1 MKISNLLERIKTLHG
16 SLVEKPK
23 IIVEKDT
30 SLTFDY
36 HGHEWNLPNSIVSL
50 RHYQLEF
57 HRLLLHSDTRF
68 FYLAWPRRAGK
79 EVTTWTGL
87 LKYAFMNRCTAAFI
101 YPNQKMA
108 SRILWDGDFSCGG
121 SVRKFL
127 DFLPECVDRERDVN
141 NTIKRIKL
149 PNGSTIWVLGTVNP
163 EALRGINPKIVC
175 LSEYA
180 FGDHLAYEAIRP
192 ILAENGGKLILQ
204 TTFNGKNF
212 AYDHW
217 MNVQNMPQWYTS
229 FFTVDTLV
237 DEQGK
242 RYVSEAELDLMRRE
256 GYPEFKIRQEFYM
269 DTSGDENKFYFAP
282 LMKHLRDSNR
292 IKEGLLKPFIPVF
305 TFWDIG
311 HAANGDANFI
321 IVVQFSSNQ
330 PNIVAC
336 FESHGKTWQ
345 AEIEMITE
353 WRRRHQLPLGKHFL
367 PHDGKNTSKSIMLP
381 AGGGEAGNPVDLIKE
396 VMGEPCEAVNKPVS
410 EVYGLNLMRSILPF
424 CMIDISCSKVIECLD
439 NHAKKYDDVRQV
451 YLMETRHDKYSHGIK
466 ALQTMC
472 IAITDKQISNDIY
485 TPGKYIEEYGL

>member
-1 MKISNLLERIKTLHG
+1 MKVSNLLGRVQKLHA
-16 SLVEKPK
+16 SFVDRPK
-23 IIVEKDT
+23 IIVEKDK
-30 SLTFDY
+30 SLTFEQ
-36 HGHEWNLPNSIVSL
+36 HGNEWNLPNSIVSL

-57 HRLLLHSDTRF
+57 HRLLLDSDIRF

-87 LKYAFMNRCTAAFI
+87 LKYAFLNRCTAAFI

-121 SVRKFL
+121 SVRKFM
-127 DFLPECVDRERDVN
+127 DFIPECVDRERDIN

-180 FGDHLAYEAIRP
+180 FGDPMAYEAIRP

-217 MNVQNMPQWYTS
+217 KNVQTLPQWYTS
-229 FFTVDTLV
+229 FFTVETLV
-237 DEQGK
+237 DEYGE
-242 RYVSEAELDLMRRE
+242 RYVKEEELDLMRSE

-282 LMKHLRDSNR
+282 LMRHLRSTNR
-292 IKEGLLKPFIPVF
+292 IREGLLKPFVPVF

-311 HAANGDANFI
+311 HSRGGDANFI
-321 IVVQFSSNQ
+321 ICVQFSENQ
-330 PNIVAC
+330 PNIVAN

-345 AEIEMITE
+345 AEIEMINE
-353 WRRRHQLPLGKHFL
+353 WRRQYQLPLGKHYL
-367 PHDGKNTSKSIMLP
+367 PHDGKNTNKSIMLP
-381 AGGGEAGNPVDLIKE
+381 AGHGQAGSPVDLIKD
-396 VMGEPCEAVNKPVS
+396 VMGQECEAVSRPPT
-410 EVYGLNLMRSILPF
+410 EIYGLNLMRSILPF
-424 CMIDISCSKVIECLD
+424 ANIDASCNLVINCLD
-439 NHAKKYDDVRQV
+439 NHAKKYDEIRGV
-451 YLMETRHDKYSHGIK
+451 YLMETCHDKYSHGVK
-466 ALQTMC
+466 ALQTLC
-472 IAITDKQISNDIY
+472 LAIVEKQISADIY
-485 TPGKYIEEYGL
+485 TPGKWVADYV